1 MCVGRSEL
9 YLRAAVSG
17 GEVPGYMYTIER
29 KRRVPSRVRRATLTV
44 DISARGGGAGRARP
58 TAGRRVFGSRYGFI
72 SFGGGLGGIGKLGT
86 RTTLPACAPRAAT
99 VNQHAAVG
107 VVPTNLLAR
116 KSRGARWRR
125 VPRAPDKSDKKPQQV
140 RLGEHSM
147 LMASW
152 DPSTPPPSTTAA
164 GRCSHCAGR
173 PASLSHG
180 RRRAASPP
188 TACIRSCTC
197 S

>member
-1 MCVGRSEL
+1 MVIGVRSTQIN
-9 YLRAAVSG
+9 R
-17 GEVPGYMYTIER
+17 
-29 KRRVPSRVRRATLTV
+29 
-44 DISARGGGAGRARP
+44 ISARGPRRRRGARGRASSRRRRPAAAGRARQGP
-58 TAGRRVFGSRYGFI
+58 GRRVFGYGFI
-72 SFGGGLGGIGKLGT
+72 FPLRWGPPGAGGANWVRLYT